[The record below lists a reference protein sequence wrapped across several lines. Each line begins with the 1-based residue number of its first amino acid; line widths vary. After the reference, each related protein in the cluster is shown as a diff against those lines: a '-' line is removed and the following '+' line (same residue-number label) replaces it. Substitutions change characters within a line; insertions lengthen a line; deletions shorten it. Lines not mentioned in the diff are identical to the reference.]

1 LCSWLGITDW
11 GSGFVV
17 GLASDLNAEAGRR
30 RAAESL
36 GEATPT

>member
-1 LCSWLGITDW
+1 LGVGVCGGI
-11 GSGFVV
+11 GF
-17 GLASDLNAEAGRR
+17 DLNAEAGRR